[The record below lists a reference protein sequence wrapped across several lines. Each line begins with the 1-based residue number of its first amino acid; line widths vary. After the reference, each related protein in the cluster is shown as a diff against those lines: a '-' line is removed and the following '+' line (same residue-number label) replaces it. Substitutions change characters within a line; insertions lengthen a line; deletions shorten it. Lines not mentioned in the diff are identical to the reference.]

1 MGFVEPE
8 LYESD
13 ESLLAGALHDL
24 DVEALKRDGFVR
36 LSLPEAVL
44 PYANGNFA
52 TASGRAL
59 LASRSF
65 SSIGLPSVP
74 TFVPGRETLAGDAD
88 LLGRFPLAMMSSK
101 IHQRFLNASYSHLE
115 HHVGAEGTIY
125 CELDPVDAAARGIR
139 DGDSVRVFNDRATLM
154 ATARVSESVSRVRPG
169 LVIVPFGW
177 VGERTNDGNTVNMLT
192 SDTATDWGGGVAF
205 YDTLVEV
212 TRA

>member
-1 MGFVEPE
+1 
-8 LYESD
+8 
-13 ESLLAGALHDL
+13 
-24 DVEALKRDGFVR
+24 
-36 LSLPEAVL
+36 
-44 PYANGNFA
+44 
-52 TASGRAL
+52 
-59 LASRSF
+59 
-65 SSIGLPSVP
+65 
-74 TFVPGRETLAGDAD
+74 
-88 LLGRFPLAMMSSK
+88 
-101 IHQRFLNASYSHLE
+101 
-115 HHVGAEGTIY
+115 
-125 CELDPVDAAARGIR
+125 DPADAAARGIR